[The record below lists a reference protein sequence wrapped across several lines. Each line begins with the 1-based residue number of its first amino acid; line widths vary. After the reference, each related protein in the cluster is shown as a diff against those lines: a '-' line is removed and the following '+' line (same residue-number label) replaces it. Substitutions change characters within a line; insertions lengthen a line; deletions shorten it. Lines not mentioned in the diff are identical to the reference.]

1 MAKVLQVVIYTAISD
16 EAKLAAYARLAGPA
30 MQAAGGVF
38 LARGVPVAVAE
49 DGQMTRTVVVE
60 WASLEAAQAGYNS
73 PAYQEA
79 LAALG
84 DGATREFRYVEA
96 V

>member
-1 MAKVLQVVIYTAISD
+1 MLKMAKVLQVVIYTAISD
-16 EAKLAAYARLAGPA
+16 EAKLAAYAKLAGPA

-60 WASLEAAQAGYNS
+60 WASLEAAMGLRANLDILRRS
-73 PAYQEA
+73 S
-79 LAALG
+79 
-84 DGATREFRYVEA
+84 A
-96 V
+96 VSL